1 MSAEDFIAAA
11 QAHVA
16 DLLALVERGEIDALT
31 AAAIACADLVATAA
45 NPDTPEEAKEPIY
58 REAVRW
64 ALSRERAITAAIVSA
79 RTEIPDDLEGLD
91 GEEV

>member
-1 MSAEDFIAAA
+1 MSAEDFVTAAK
-11 QAHVA
+11 AHVD
-16 DLLALVERGEIDALT
+16 DLFALVERGEIDALT

-64 ALSRERAITAAIVSA
+64 ALSRERAITAALIA
-79 RTEIPDDLEGLD
+79 GQTEIPDDLEGLD